1 MLSTGT
7 DWARK
12 ATELPAKAWERV
24 DAWYRRKIRERAIE
38 RAKVR
43 IALHGRKVDD
53 FSEDELEAVVA
64 EEEEA
69 QIRESLLK
77 PMAFILF
84 LLGLVIGW

>member
-1 MLSTGT
+1 MLSTVA

-24 DAWYRRKIRERAIE
+24 DAWYRGKIRERAIE
-38 RAKVR
+38 KAKVR

-64 EEEEA
+64 EEEA

-77 PMAFILF
+77 PLAFILF
-84 LLGLVIGW
+84 LFGFGIG